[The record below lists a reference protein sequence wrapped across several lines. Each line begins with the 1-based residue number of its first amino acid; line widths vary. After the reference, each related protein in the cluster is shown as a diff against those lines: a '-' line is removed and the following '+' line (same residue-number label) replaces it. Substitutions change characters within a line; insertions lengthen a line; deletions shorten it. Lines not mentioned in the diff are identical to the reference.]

1 MVREGQKR
9 SESVHRGSSIC
20 HKCRNMHLEPGVAHH
35 LLPTEIMTVP
45 SHPNK
50 MHPKLKIK
58 SLEKQQGQ
66 RVMSVK
72 SIGLHIT

>member
-1 MVREGQKR
+1 MVREGQKC
-9 SESVHRGSSIC
+9 SESVWRSLSIG
-20 HKCRNMHLEPGVAHH
+20 HKCRNMRPEPGVAHH

-50 MHPKLKIK
+50 MRPKPKIK
-58 SLEKQQGQ
+58 GSEKQHGQ